1 MDFENQISINDYE
14 NAKNILSEAIDNNIK
29 NIFLVGSGGN
39 GKTFLI
45 KELHNRLTSNNY
57 NIMFESFLYFETENS
72 FTELLND
79 ISKKILECQIDPFHK
94 FRINIPNDT
103 VVINMN
109 NIAF

>member
-1 MDFENQISINDYE
+1 
-14 NAKNILSEAIDNNIK
+14 
-29 NIFLVGSGGN
+29 
-39 GKTFLI
+39 
-45 KELHNRLTSNNY
+45 
-57 NIMFESFLYFETENS
+57 MFESFLYFETENS

>member
-1 MDFENQISINDYE
+1 MEFENQTSINDYE

-29 NIFLVGSGGN
+29 NIFLIGSGGN

-45 KELHNRLTSNNY
+45 KELHNKLTQNNY
-57 NIMFESFLYFETENS
+57 DIMFESFLYFDSENS

-79 ISKKILECQIDPFHK
+79 TSKKILECPFDPFHK